1 MAALMYYQILIVPY
15 STTIAS
21 VTSATKWLTEYQF
34 TKKKKK
40 FRGQMILLKVMRI
53 IL

>member
-15 STTIAS
+15 STTIAP

-40 FRGQMILLKVMRI
+40 NLEDK
-53 IL
+53 